1 MNEDLLQSL
10 GPPPFR
16 FTPTQPGNSSPA
28 FSVAFKALATLIV
41 ALGAAWLASLWRAG
55 ALGTGS
61 SSGLVWL
68 LSGLALMLYTWW
80 HILRSRTRL
89 DETALYQS
97 WVWDKKLELRELAYC
112 RLIRVRGLDWLIAPR
127 LYARTLLGKFAV
139 FYAAD
144 PVLLADFERLVR
156 ELAAFRRM
164 D

>member
-1 MNEDLLQSL
+1 MNDALLESL

-16 FTPTQPGNSSPA
+16 FVPTQPGRACAA
-28 FSVAFKALATLIV
+28 FTRSFKLLATLLV
-41 ALGAAWLASLWRAG
+41 TGCGGWLASLWQQG
-55 ALGTGS
+55 ALGSGS
-61 SSGLVWL
+61 SSGLIWFI
-68 LSGLALMLYTWW
+68 SGLALMLTTWW
-80 HILRSRTRL
+80 FILTSKTRL
-89 DETALYQS
+89 DATTLHQS

-112 RLIRVRGLDWLIAPR
+112 KLIRVRGLDWLIAPR

-156 ELAAFRRM
+156 ELAAFRKM